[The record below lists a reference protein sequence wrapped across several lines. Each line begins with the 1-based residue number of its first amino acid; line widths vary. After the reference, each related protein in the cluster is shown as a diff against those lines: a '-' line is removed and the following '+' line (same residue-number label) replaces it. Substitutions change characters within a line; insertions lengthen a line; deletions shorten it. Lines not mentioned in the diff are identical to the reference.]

1 MPEKIDFYIFESGG
15 AFGEAPGFTEVTL
28 HAGKTEKTHNS
39 GAVGV
44 GLVVFHGIM
53 HAFYQKKF
61 FSHFGIHMVR
71 QQVRHLP

>member
-15 AFGEAPGFTEVTL
+15 AFGEAPGFTEVAL

-44 GLVVFHGIM
+44 DLMVFTVLCMLFTRKSFAHIL
-53 HAFYQKKF
+53 AY
-61 FSHFGIHMVR
+61 IW
-71 QQVRHLP
+71 